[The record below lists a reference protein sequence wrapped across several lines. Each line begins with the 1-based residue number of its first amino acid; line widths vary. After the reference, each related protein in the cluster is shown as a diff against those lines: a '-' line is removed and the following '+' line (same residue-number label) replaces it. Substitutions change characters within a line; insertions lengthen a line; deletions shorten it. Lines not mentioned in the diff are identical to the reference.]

1 MLPFSAWSLCS
12 EMLISSKGLIL
23 IGQAVISP
31 FSAWSL
37 WLACCIV
44 LMVCPKPFAWD
55 VNILGSWRNKLV
67 IRDDIDSIRKLW
79 LNWCVF
85 LSQLSDAR
93 HVCIVEDS
101 TQSHLHPIPIT
112 DGGTPISIRWLCLYK
127 YKSLCMWGTVDWI
140 FVKFLPRFSSAC
152 TESHKYILVW

>member
-1 MLPFSAWSLCS
+1 MCELIERFCLNSHSTTHHCSILCEDAML
-12 EMLISSKGLIL
+12 
-23 IGQAVISP
+23 QR

-37 WLACCIV
+37 WSACFIV

-55 VNILGSWRNKLV
+55 VDILGSWRKKLV

-112 DGGTPISIRWLCLYK
+112 DGGTPLSIRWLCLYK
-127 YKSLCMWGTVDWI
+127 SLRMRGTADWI